1 VTWGLREVYLRLTG
15 RRAGSPAR
23 TAECG
28 VDDAPREG
36 VLRPMTTPS
45 DPSDPPPSVTLSA
58 GELSR
63 IAAEVLGAIP
73 FPALVLEVPSGR
85 IVASSPAATRLVD
98 AAGGMIVGHLLEE
111 FTSDRPTRGF
121 DLFAGGRLNGFETF
135 RVLRR
140 PRGTDLKVRMWIRTF
155 DGQPSTRF
163 VVVVIVADVPPDD
176 RVPGTDW
183 QEAPAVVG
191 TADASLLIERI
202 SSDAEEL
209 FNLPVSEL
217 LNGSLL
223 ALVAEDD
230 VPSCLSALSEASAS
244 QSGITLHLDIR
255 TGIEGPALR
264 CEVLILPLQPSP
276 SCAFVF
282 LPIPAGT
289 TADHDIADLS
299 AILLRLGRGAEVAQF
314 ARGAFRSVLERDVPG
329 SSRLTTRELEILT
342 RLLDGDRAPAIA
354 AKLFLSQSTVR
365 NHLASIF
372 AKLGVTSQQEL
383 LDLFREV

>member
-1 VTWGLREVYLRLTG
+1 V
-15 RRAGSPAR
+15 
-23 TAECG
+23 
-28 VDDAPREG
+28 
-36 VLRPMTTPS
+36 TTPS
-45 DPSDPPPSVTLSA
+45 GTSPLPSEPPPRDPLSA

-98 AAGGMIVGHLLEE
+98 PAGGMIVGHLLEE
-111 FTSDRPTRGF
+111 FTADRPALGF

-163 VVVVIVADVPPDD
+163 VVVVIVADALPADGVP
-176 RVPGTDW
+176 RTDW

-191 TADASLLIERI
+191 TANASLLIERI
-202 SSDAEEL
+202 SSDAETL
-209 FNLPVSEL
+209 FNLPVSQL

-244 QSGITLHLDIR
+244 QNGITLHLDIR

-282 LPIPAGT
+282 LPIPEGT
-289 TADHDIADLS
+289 TADHDIGDLS
-299 AILLRLGRGAEVAQF
+299 AILLRLGRGAEVAQL
-314 ARGAFRSVLERDVPG
+314 ARGAFRGVNERNVPG
-329 SSRLTTRELEILT
+329 SSRLTTRELEIVT

-365 NHLASIF
+365 NHLASVF
-372 AKLGVTSQQEL
+372 TKLGVTSQQEL
-383 LDLFREV
+383 VDRFRAV